1 MPVIM
6 VTSGRRPNISVPGHM
21 HLMLMFIG
29 QSSSMDGSEQNNV
42 TARDLTGRGGNPQA
56 PVTLNKVLL
65 FEMWPTY

>member
-29 QSSSMDGSEQNNV
+29 QSSPMDGYGQNNV
-42 TARDLTGRGGNPQA
+42 TARDLMGRRGGGQSSSTCDTEQS
-56 PVTLNKVLL
+56 VVI
-65 FEMWPTY
+65 